1 MSNLLKS
8 AKHILFCLII
18 FSNTSFGKEFD
29 ELFII
34 YEPIESASMIE
45 QSINNSFNSMIY
57 RLSGNSSPSNI
68 WKIINAGNARKDFIK
83 SYSIKNLKE
92 ESFLQVYFDKDLL
105 IRKFNEL
112 SIPIIGNSR
121 PVALFLVRIDSGSKD
136 PYYLSASEFNSDFDS
151 LIINLLKNISLSRGI
166 FLELPEFDLFNK
178 NELSKNKKLLN
189 SNEFIASQYKSDS
202 IIQINV
208 ANIGI
213 NNWTIS
219 GDINQSYQGNNFED
233 FFTDTFDKFLDLK
246 VDNLLKDYLIDISK
260 ENLITISIG
269 NINNFDNYK
278 KSKMIIENLIGIKE
292 IDISKFKINKI
303 TYKIKIFGD
312 ISDVIKGLSSNSF
325 IEINDIFIDTNSL
338 ELTFNE

>member
-1 MSNLLKS
+1 
-8 AKHILFCLII
+8 
-18 FSNTSFGKEFD
+18 
-29 ELFII
+29 
-34 YEPIESASMIE
+34 MIE

-121 PVALFLVRIDSGSKD
+121 PVVLFLVRIDSGSKD

>member
-1 MSNLLKS
+1 MSNFVKS
-8 AKHILFCLII
+8 TKHIIFCLII

-45 QSINNSFNSMIY
+45 KSINNSFNSMIY

-83 SYSIKNLKE
+83 SYSIKNLRE
-92 ESFLQVYFDKDLL
+92 ESFLQVYFDRDLL

-112 SIPIIGNSR
+112 SIPVIGNSR
-121 PVALFLVRIDSGSKD
+121 PVVLFLVRIDSGSKD
-136 PYYLSASEFNSDFDS
+136 PYYLSASELNSNFDS
-151 LIINLLKNISLSRGI
+151 LIINLLKNISLSRGV

-189 SNEFIASQYKSDS
+189 SNKFIASQYKSDS
-202 IIQINV
+202 IIQINIT
-208 ANIGI
+208 NIGI
-213 NNWTIS
+213 NNWTID
-219 GDINQSYQGNNFED
+219 GDINQSYQGNDFED
-233 FFTDTFDKFLDLK
+233 FFIDTFDKFLGLK

-260 ENLITISIG
+260 ENLITISIS

-278 KSKMIIENLIGIKE
+278 KSKMIIENLIGIKD

-312 ISDVIKGLSSNSF
+312 ISDVIKALSSNSF
-325 IEINDIFIDTNSL
+325 IEIDDIFIDTNSL
-338 ELTFNE
+338 ELTYNE

>member
-1 MSNLLKS
+1 MKS
-8 AKHILFCLII
+8 IKHIIFCLII

-34 YEPIESASMIE
+34 YERIESASKIE
-45 QSINNSFNSMIY
+45 QSINNSFNTMIY

-68 WKIINAGNARKDFIK
+68 WKIINAGNTRKDFIK
-83 SYSIKNLKE
+83 SYSIKNLSE

-105 IRKFNEL
+105 IKKFNEL

-121 PVALFLVRIDSGSKD
+121 PVILFLIKIDSGSED
-136 PYYLSASEFNSDFDS
+136 PYYLSASEFNSKFDS
-151 LIINLLKNISLSRGI
+151 LIVNLLKDTSLSRGI

-178 NELSKNKKLLN
+178 NELSKNEKILN
-189 SNEFIASQYKSDS
+189 SNNFIASQYESDA
-202 IIQINV
+202 IIQINIT
-208 ANIGI
+208 NIGI
-213 NNWTIS
+213 SSWAIT
-219 GDINQSYQGNNFED
+219 GDINQPYQGNNFND
-233 FFTDTFDKFLDLK
+233 FFIDVFNKLLVAK
-246 VDNLLKDYLIDISK
+246 VDKLLKNYLIDISK
-260 ENLITISIG
+260 ENLITITID

-278 KSKMIIENLIGIKE
+278 KSKTIIENLIGIKE
-292 IDISKFKINKI
+292 IDISRFRINKI

-312 ISDVIKGLSSNSF
+312 INDVIKGLSSNSF